1 MSRPRF
7 AARRLSGDNARVGKR
22 SPIAIGSV
30 LAAVLVAGCA
40 GGSRPVPGSSSPA
53 QSSAAA
59 TATAAAP
66 APAAT
71 SATAL
76 PASATALPAS
86 ATAAAT
92 QATSGA
98 TPATSGT
105 LAHVTGCPVPA
116 GDYAGTPYAP
126 RAAPATLS
134 LPASAPLPGNAKI
147 FGTTFL
153 PGSTSYLLGPG
164 NATCQAALASADGG
178 ESMTAIPG
186 VTMIIRPG
194 GIGPST
200 DLACPYIPAVRA
212 ADEAFRQGQAF
223 CSHPAGEVI
232 AQIPAHTTGLY
243 AAVVLVPATVKD
255 PDIRGSGDGGAPAV
269 ALFTAQAGSDF
280 ANGQLIACMLPPAQ
294 GAVCAASLRFFLATQ
309 AQISTRISAGNLS
322 RMQDTLSSFLTGHHI
337 G

>member
-59 TATAAAP
+59 TAAAP

-76 PASATALPAS
+76 PASATA
-86 ATAAAT
+86 AAT
-92 QATSGA
+92 QTTAVA

-105 LAHVTGCPVPA
+105 PAPVSNCPVPA

-134 LPASAPLPGNAKI
+134 LPASVPLPGNAQI

-153 PGSTSYLLGPG
+153 PGSTSYLLGPA

-178 ESMTAIPG
+178 ESMTAAPG

-212 ADEAFRQGQAF
+212 ADEAFRHGQAF

-232 AQIPAHTTGLY
+232 AQIPTHTTGLY

-255 PDIRGSGDGGAPAV
+255 PDIRGSGGGDPAV
-269 ALFTAQAGSDF
+269 ALYTAQAGSDF
-280 ANGQLIACMLPPAQ
+280 ANGQLIACTLPSAQ

-309 AQISTRISAGNLS
+309 AQIRTRISTASLTQ
-322 RMQDTLSSFLTGHHI
+322 MQDALSSFLTAHHV

>member
-1 MSRPRF
+1 M
-7 AARRLSGDNARVGKR
+7 RRR

-30 LAAVLVAGCA
+30 LAAVLIAGCG
-40 GGSRPVPGSSSPA
+40 GGSRPAPGSSSPA
-53 QSSAAA
+53 RPPAAA
-59 TATAAAP
+59 TATTAAAP

-76 PASATALPAS
+76 PTSAAP
-86 ATAAAT
+86 
-92 QATSGA
+92 GA
-98 TPATSGT
+98 PVRE
-105 LAHVTGCPVPA
+105 HVTNCPVPA

-134 LPASAPLPGNAKI
+134 LPASVPLPGNARI

-153 PGSTSYLLGPG
+153 PGSTSYLLGPEP
-164 NATCQAALASADGG
+164 ATCQAALASADGG
-178 ESMTAIPG
+178 ESMTVTPG

-223 CSHPAGEVI
+223 CSHPAGDVI
-232 AQIPAHTTGLY
+232 AQIPTRTTGLY
-243 AAVVLVPATVKD
+243 AAVVLVPAAVKD
-255 PDIRGSGDGGAPAV
+255 PDIRGSGDGADPAV
-269 ALFTAQAGSDF
+269 ALYTAQAGSDF
-280 ANGQLIACMLPPAQ
+280 ANGQMIACTLPPAQ
-294 GAVCAASLRFFLATQ
+294 GAICAASLRFFLATQ
-309 AQISTRISAGNLS
+309 AQISTRISAASLT
-322 RMQDTLSSFLTGHHI
+322 RMQDALSSFLTAHHI

>member
-1 MSRPRF
+1 VR
-7 AARRLSGDNARVGKR
+7 KR

-40 GGSRPVPGSSSPA
+40 SGSRPVPGSSSPT
-53 QSSAAA
+53 QPPAAA

-76 PASATALPAS
+76 PA
-86 ATAAAT
+86 AAT
-92 QATSGA
+92 PATSGA

-105 LAHVTGCPVPA
+105 PAPVTNCPVPA

-134 LPASAPLPGNAKI
+134 LPASVPLPGNARI

-153 PGSTSYLLGPG
+153 PGSTSYLLGPA

-178 ESMTAIPG
+178 ESMTATPG

-232 AQIPAHTTGLY
+232 AQIPTRTAGLY

-255 PDIRGSGDGGAPAV
+255 PDIRGSGEGADPAV

-280 ANGQLIACMLPPAQ
+280 ANGQLIACTLPPAQ

-309 AQISTRISAGNLS
+309 AQIRTRISAASLTQ
-322 RMQDTLSSFLTGHHI
+322 MQAALSSFLTAHHV

>member
-1 MSRPRF
+1 
-7 AARRLSGDNARVGKR
+7 V
-22 SPIAIGSV
+22 
-30 LAAVLVAGCA
+30 
-40 GGSRPVPGSSSPA
+40 
-53 QSSAAA
+53 
-59 TATAAAP
+59 
-66 APAAT
+66 PAAT

-76 PASATALPAS
+76 PASATAV
-86 ATAAAT
+86 
-92 QATSGA
+92 A
-98 TPATSGT
+98 TPAASGT
-105 LAHVTGCPVPA
+105 SVHVTNCPVPA

-126 RAAPATLS
+126 RAAPATFS
-134 LPASAPLPGNAKI
+134 LPASVPLPGTAQV

-164 NATCQAALASADGG
+164 NATCRAALASADGG

-223 CSHPAGEVI
+223 CSHPAGDVI
-232 AQIPAHTTGLY
+232 AQIPTHTTSLY

-255 PDIRGSGDGGAPAV
+255 PGIRGSGDGADPAV
-269 ALFTAQAGSDF
+269 ALYTAQTGSDF
-280 ANGQLIACMLPPAQ
+280 ANGQLIACVLAPAQ
-294 GAVCAASLRFFLATQ
+294 DTICAASLRFFLATQ
-309 AQISTRISAGNLS
+309 AQISTRISAAALS
-322 RMQDTLSSFLTGHHI
+322 QMQDALFSFLTAHHI

>member
-1 MSRPRF
+1 MR
-7 AARRLSGDNARVGKR
+7 KR

-40 GGSRPVPGSSSPA
+40 GGSRPASGSSSPA
-53 QSSAAA
+53 PPPAAA
-59 TATAAAP
+59 TATAAP

-76 PASATALPAS
+76 PASATA
-86 ATAAAT
+86 AAPP
-92 QATSGA
+92 ATSGA
-98 TPATSGT
+98 TPATSGGAPAT
-105 LAHVTGCPVPA
+105 SGTIAHVSNCPVPA

-134 LPASAPLPGNAKI
+134 LPASVPLPGNARI

-178 ESMTAIPG
+178 ESMTATPG

-212 ADEAFRQGQAF
+212 ADEAFRQGQVF

-232 AQIPAHTTGLY
+232 AQIPTHTTGLY

-280 ANGQLIACMLPPAQ
+280 ANGQLIACTLPPAQ
-294 GAVCAASLRFFLATQ
+294 GAVCAASLRFFLVTQ
-309 AQISTRISAGNLS
+309 AQIGTRISTASLTQI
-322 RMQDTLSSFLTGHHI
+322 QDALSSFLTAHHV

>member
-1 MSRPRF
+1 M
-7 AARRLSGDNARVGKR
+7 R
-22 SPIAIGSV
+22 SPFAIGSV
-30 LAAVLVAGCA
+30 LAAVLITGCG
-40 GGSRPVPGSSSPA
+40 GGSRPAPGSSSPA
-53 QSSAAA
+53 QPSAV

-76 PASATALPAS
+76 PASATAV
-86 ATAAAT
+86 
-92 QATSGA
+92 A

-105 LAHVTGCPVPA
+105 PVHVTNCPVPA

-126 RAAPATLS
+126 RAAPGMLS
-134 LPASAPLPGNAKI
+134 LPASVPLPGTAQI

-153 PGSTSYLLGPG
+153 PSSTWYLLGPDH
-164 NATCQAALASADGG
+164 ATCQAALASADAG
-178 ESMTAIPG
+178 ESMTASPG

-194 GIGPST
+194 GMGPST

-223 CSHPAGEVI
+223 CSHPADDVI
-232 AQIPAHTTGLY
+232 AQIPTHTKSLY

-255 PDIRGSGDGGAPAV
+255 PGIRGSGAGADPAV

-280 ANGQLIACMLPPAQ
+280 ANGQMIACTLAPAQ
-294 GAVCAASLRFFLATQ
+294 DTICAASLRFFLATQ
-309 AQISTRISAGNLS
+309 AQISARISAASLTQ
-322 RMQDTLSSFLTGHHI
+322 MQDALSSFLTAHDVG
-337 G
+337 

>member
-1 MSRPRF
+1 MR
-7 AARRLSGDNARVGKR
+7 KR
-22 SPIAIGSV
+22 SPFAIGSV
-30 LAAVLVAGCA
+30 LAAVLIAGCG
-40 GGSRPVPGSSSPA
+40 GGSRPIPGSSSPA
-53 QSSAAA
+53 QPSAAA

-66 APAAT
+66 GPAAT

-76 PASATALPAS
+76 PASATAVATP
-86 ATAAAT
+86 ATAA
-92 QATSGA
+92 A

-105 LAHVTGCPVPA
+105 PAHVTNCPVPA

-134 LPASAPLPGNAKI
+134 LPASVPLPGNAQI

-153 PGSTSYLLGPG
+153 PGSTSYLLGPDH
-164 NATCQAALASADGG
+164 ATCQAALASADGG
-178 ESMTAIPG
+178 ESMTATPG

-212 ADEAFRQGQAF
+212 ADEAFRQGQTF
-223 CSHPAGEVI
+223 CSHPAGDVI
-232 AQIPAHTTGLY
+232 AQIPTHTTSLY

-255 PDIRGSGDGGAPAV
+255 PDIRGSGDGADPAV
-269 ALFTAQAGSDF
+269 ALYTAQAGSDF
-280 ANGQLIACMLPPAQ
+280 ANGQMIACTLAPAEDTI
-294 GAVCAASLRFFLATQ
+294 CAASLRFFLATQ
-309 AQISTRISAGNLS
+309 AQISTRITAASLTQ
-322 RMQDTLSSFLTGHHI
+322 MQDALSSFLTAHHI

>member
-1 MSRPRF
+1 VR
-7 AARRLSGDNARVGKR
+7 KR

-30 LAAVLVAGCA
+30 LAAILVAGCA
-40 GGSRPVPGSSSPA
+40 GGSSPAPGSSA
-53 QSSAAA
+53 QPTAAT

-71 SATAL
+71 SAT
-76 PASATALPAS
+76 SATALPAS

-92 QATSGA
+92 QATAAATQATAAA

-105 LAHVTGCPVPA
+105 PAHVTSCPVPA

-134 LPASAPLPGNAKI
+134 LPASVPLPGNAEI

-178 ESMTAIPG
+178 ESMTATPG

-212 ADEAFRQGQAF
+212 ADEAFRQGQVF

-232 AQIPAHTTGLY
+232 AQIPTRTTGLY

-255 PDIRGSGDGGAPAV
+255 PDIRGSGDGDPAV

-280 ANGQLIACMLPPAQ
+280 ANGQLIACTLPSAK
-294 GAVCAASLRFFLATQ
+294 GGVCAASLRFFLATQ
-309 AQISTRISAGNLS
+309 AQIRTRIAAASLTQ
-322 RMQDTLSSFLTGHHI
+322 MQDALSSFLTAHHV